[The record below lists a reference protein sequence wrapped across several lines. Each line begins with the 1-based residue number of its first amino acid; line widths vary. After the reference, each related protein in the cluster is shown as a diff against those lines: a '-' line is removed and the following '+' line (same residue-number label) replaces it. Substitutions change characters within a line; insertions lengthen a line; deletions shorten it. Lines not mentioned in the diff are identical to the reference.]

1 MPVLHDEQHERFAQ
15 AVVRGLPRG
24 KAYFEAGF
32 IAKNEQSAAVQA
44 SKLVKK
50 FPEINERMDELY
62 AEARAIVLNAEFKG
76 SVEELA
82 KLFLEDREFARN
94 QKQAGAA
101 VSASAQLMK
110 LFEKGA
116 DTIKGT
122 VIAKVVRE
130 VVDPASR

>member
-1 MPVLHDEQHERFAQ
+1 MPVLDQDQHEHFAQ

-24 KAYFEAGF
+24 QAYVDAGF
-32 IAKNEQSAAVQA
+32 KAKNLDSAAVQA

-50 FPEINERMDELY
+50 HPEITVRIDELHD
-62 AEARAIVLNAEFKG
+62 EARRIILEKHFSG

-82 KLFLEDREFARN
+82 KLLLDDREFARQ

-116 DTIKGT
+116 DNVNT
-122 VIAKVVRE
+122 KVMNVYTGVPR
-130 VVDPASR
+130 D